1 MSLVVGHTRPKCVS
15 LSNKISIRVKNVSK
29 ADLQTVAD
37 KYLVDPAVS
46 GRTLIGPA
54 QTGLEDLGWNTVR
67 HS

>member
-1 MSLVVGHTRPKCVS
+1 MAVQCVS
-15 LSNKISIRVKNVSK
+15 LVNTNAIRVKNVCK